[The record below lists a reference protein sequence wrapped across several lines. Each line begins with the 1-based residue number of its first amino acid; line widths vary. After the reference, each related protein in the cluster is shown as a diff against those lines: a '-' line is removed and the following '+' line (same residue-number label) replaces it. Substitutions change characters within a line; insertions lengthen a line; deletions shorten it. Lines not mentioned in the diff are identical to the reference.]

1 MAARPARGAFCA
13 CAAFVRQLRAVHQ
26 FLSLR
31 AKGFAG
37 KIWPSARITH
47 ILSSRPDRSQY
58 LAMPR
63 SRTSIARAD
72 TGWVAQQKQVFMKW
86 MNSRLKER
94 IDAGKA
100 NPVFNLKKDLK
111 DG

>member
-1 MAARPARGAFCA
+1 MSATSRSQSVSVLA
-13 CAAFVRQLRAVHQ
+13 CKRVCRENLAICSDH
-26 FLSLR
+26 
-31 AKGFAG
+31 
-37 KIWPSARITH
+37 H
-47 ILSSRPDRSQY
+47 ILSSRPDQSQY

-86 MNSRLKER
+86 MNSRLLER
-94 IDAGKA
+94 INEGKA
-100 NPVFNLKKDLK
+100 SPVNDLKKDLK